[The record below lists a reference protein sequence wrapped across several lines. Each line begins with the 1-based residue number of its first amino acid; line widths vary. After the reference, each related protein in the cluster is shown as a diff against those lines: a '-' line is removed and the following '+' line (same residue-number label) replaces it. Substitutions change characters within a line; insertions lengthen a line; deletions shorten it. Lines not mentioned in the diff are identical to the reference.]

1 MMLGS
6 ILNLSPVMLRDSA
19 PTPAARVDFAMARVN
34 DYLEKVLHG
43 RARFF
48 PVPPFLAETLRD
60 RAHWTVDE
68 AGVRRALER
77 AQELRGDSTR
87 AQGAPNGPQ
96 NAPRMVPAPGPA
108 PVDTAH
114 RAPGARPPR

>member
-1 MMLGS
+1 
-6 ILNLSPVMLRDSA
+6 
-19 PTPAARVDFAMARVN
+19 
-34 DYLEKVLHG
+34 LHG

-60 RAHWTVDE
+60 RARWSVDE

-87 AQGAPNGPQ
+87 APGAQGAPGGPQ
-96 NAPRMVPAPGPA
+96 SAPRMVPAPGPA
-108 PVDTAH
+108 PVDTTH
-114 RAPGARPPR
+114 PAPGARQPR